1 MNKKF
6 FNQYFK
12 KQSELLNF
20 DEKTIDELKKTSDIL
35 NKVRKRKKSDDIWKW
50 WKRCNCKS
58 FFS

>member
-20 DEKTIDELKKTSDIL
+20 DKKTIDELKKTSDIL
-35 NKVRKRKKSDDIWKW
+35 NKVRKKKSSCYLSYLDIV
-50 WKRCNCKS
+50 N
-58 FFS
+58 FEII